1 MAVTVG
7 FEPTVGGYPTQ
18 LFESCTFGRSDTSP
32 PTSLR
37 HVGGCC
43 ESAPSPLRRQHRAE
57 ATAAVSPCRSSVG
70 IVTDEHPGEAPTSV
84 TGRMATTQRYVL
96 WIAMLASFVAFI
108 DGTIVN
114 VALPAISEELGGG
127 ITTQQWVVDAYLITL
142 GALILVA
149 GSVSDAYGRVLV
161 LRIGLIGF
169 GIASLAIAAAPTAE
183 FLIVARGFQG
193 AAGAFLV
200 PSSLALITSNFSG
213 SAQSRAIGIWT
224 AMTTSAMIVG
234 PLIGGILVDFVS
246 WRWAFL
252 INVVPIGVT
261 LMLLGRGGFH
271 DTRHPGASI
280 DWVGAALCTLGLGG
294 MVYALIEQPAQ
305 GWGSPAIWVP
315 LALGAVLFVAF
326 VLRQRTVRHPILP
339 LDLFRVRNFWTGN
352 VATTF
357 IYGALALNGLVVV
370 VYLQEGAGLSAT
382 LAGLASLPMTILMI
396 LFSSRAG
403 ALSGRWG
410 PRFFMTVGPI
420 TMGIGALLLLTVGT
434 DFSYWWQV
442 LPSMIVMGAGLALTV
457 APLTSA
463 ILGAIGPERSGI
475 ASAVNNAVA
484 RVAGLIAIAL
494 LATIVGGALDLDGF
508 HRSAIVTAVLMIAGG
523 ITSFFGIR
531 NPERPPK
538 DA

>member
-1 MAVTVG
+1 MSAI
-7 FEPTVGGYPTQ
+7 Q
-18 LFESCTFGRSDTSP
+18 RS
-32 PTSLR
+32 
-37 HVGGCC
+37 
-43 ESAPSPLRRQHRAE
+43 
-57 ATAAVSPCRSSVG
+57 
-70 IVTDEHPGEAPTSV
+70 
-84 TGRMATTQRYVL
+84 VL
-96 WIAMLASFVAFI
+96 WIAVLGSFVAFL
-108 DGTIVN
+108 DGTIIN
-114 VALPAISEELGGG
+114 VALPSISDELGGG

-169 GIASLAIAAAPTAE
+169 GIASIAIAAAPTAE
-183 FLIVARGFQG
+183 FLIVARAVQG

-200 PSSLALITSNFSG
+200 PSSLALITSNFTG
-213 SAQSRAIGIWT
+213 AAQSRAIGIWT

-234 PLIGGILVDFVS
+234 PLVGGVLVDLVS
-246 WRWAFL
+246 WRLAFL

-261 LMLLGRGGFH
+261 LVLLARGGFR

-294 MVYALIEQPAQ
+294 MVYALIEQPNL
-305 GWGSPAIWVP
+305 GWGSPVIWLTLV
-315 LALGAVLFVAF
+315 LGAGMFTAF
-326 VLRQRTVRHPILP
+326 VLRQRTVRNPILP

-352 VATTF
+352 VATAF

-370 VYLQEGAGLSAT
+370 VYLQEGAGLPAT

-396 LFSSRAG
+396 LFSSRVG

-420 TMGIGALLLLTVGT
+420 TMGVGALLLLTT
-434 DFSYWWQV
+434 TTEFSYWWQI

-463 ILGAIGPERSGI
+463 ILGAIEPERSGI
-475 ASAVNNAVA
+475 ASAVNNAVS
-484 RVAGLIAIAL
+484 RVAGLIAVAL
-494 LATIVGGALDLDGF
+494 LATIVGGSLDLDGF
-508 HRSAIVTAVLMIAGG
+508 HRAAVVTATLMIAGG
-523 ITSFFGIR
+523 VTSFLGIR
-531 NPERPPK
+531 NPDRVTAAPP
-538 DA
+538 AP

>member
-1 MAVTVG
+1 MGPMADDRAPAVTN
-7 FEPTVGGYPTQ
+7 
-18 LFESCTFGRSDTSP
+18 
-32 PTSLR
+32 
-37 HVGGCC
+37 
-43 ESAPSPLRRQHRAE
+43 
-57 ATAAVSPCRSSVG
+57 
-70 IVTDEHPGEAPTSV
+70 
-84 TGRMATTQRYVL
+84 RMSTTQRSVL
-96 WIAMLASFVAFI
+96 WIAVLGSFVAFL

-114 VALPAISEELGGG
+114 VALPSISDELGGG

-169 GIASLAIAAAPTAE
+169 GVASIAIAAAPTAE
-183 FLIVARGFQG
+183 FLIVARAVQG

-213 SAQSRAIGIWT
+213 AAQSRAIGIWT

-234 PLIGGILVDFVS
+234 PLIGGVLVDLAS

-261 LMLLGRGGFH
+261 LMLLARGGFH
-271 DTRHPGASI
+271 DTRNPDASI
-280 DWVGAALCTLGLGG
+280 DWTGAVLCTLGLGA
-294 MVYALIEQPAQ
+294 MVYGLIEQPNL
-305 GWGSPAIWVP
+305 GWSSPVIW
-315 LALGAVLFVAF
+315 LTLGLGAALFTAF
-326 VLRQRTVRHPILP
+326 ILRQRSVRHPILP

-352 VATTF
+352 VATAF

-370 VYLQEGAGLSAT
+370 VYLQEGAGLPAT

-396 LFSSRAG
+396 LFSSRVG

-410 PRFFMTVGPI
+410 PRFFMTAGPL
-420 TMGIGALLLLTVGT
+420 TMGVGALLLLTVGP

-463 ILGAIGPERSGI
+463 ILGAIEPERSGI

-484 RVAGLIAIAL
+484 RVAGLVAIAL

-508 HRSAIVTAVLMIAGG
+508 HRAAIVTAGLMIAGG
-523 ITSFFGIR
+523 ITSFLGIR
-531 NPERPPK
+531 NPDRA